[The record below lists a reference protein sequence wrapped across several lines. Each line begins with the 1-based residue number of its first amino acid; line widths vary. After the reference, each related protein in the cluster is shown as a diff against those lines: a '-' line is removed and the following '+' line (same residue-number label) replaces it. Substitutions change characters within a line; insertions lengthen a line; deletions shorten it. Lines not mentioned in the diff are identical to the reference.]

1 MREYTT
7 AGRKVFCVFNY
18 ALVGLISLLCI
29 VPLFSIVAKSLSGSA
44 YLNAGLVFLWPRGFN
59 FSAYRYVLENK
70 PFWNSFGVTLWRLV
84 LGIPINLI
92 LCILMA
98 YPMSK
103 ESAVFP
109 ARKFFM
115 GAFLMVMIFH
125 GGLVPTYLLVKNL
138 KMIDTIWA
146 LVLPGGLSVFNGVL
160 MMNFFRGVPKEIE
173 ESALIDGA
181 SQVQILLWMYLP
193 LAVPCI
199 ATITLF
205 SFMGHWNAW
214 QDGRIYMNTGAMY
227 PLQTYLQTVLQMSE
241 QMLKNLDPSQMSQY
255 TELASQNL
263 RAAQI
268 VISTIPVLLVYP
280 FMQRYFTT
288 GLVLGSVKG

>member
-1 MREYTT
+1 M
-7 AGRKVFCVFNY
+7 
-18 ALVGLISLLCI
+18 LISLICFLCI
-29 VPLFSIVAKSLSGSA
+29 VPLFSIIAKSLSSSA

-70 PFWNSFGVTLWRLV
+70 PFWHSFLVTLERIA

-92 LCILMA
+92 LCVLMA

-103 ESAVFP
+103 ESSAFP

-115 GAFLMVMIFH
+115 GAFLTVMIFH
-125 GGLVPTYLLVKNL
+125 GGLVPTFLLVRNL
-138 KMIDTIWA
+138 RMLNTIWA
-146 LVLPGGLSVFNGVL
+146 LVLPGGLSIFNGVL

-173 ESALIDGA
+173 ESALMDGA
-181 SQVQILLWMYLP
+181 SQFQILLRMYLP

-199 ATITLF
+199 ATMTLF

-214 QDGRIYMNTGAMY
+214 QDGRIYMNRGNLY
-227 PLQTYLQTVLQMSE
+227 PLQTYLQTILQLSE
-241 QMLKNLDPSQMSQY
+241 QMLRNLDPSQLSQY
-255 TELASQNL
+255 LELSSQSL

-268 VISTIPVLLVYP
+268 VISTIPVLIVYP
-280 FMQRYFTT
+280 FLQRYFTT
-288 GLVLGSVKG
+288 GLILGSVKG